1 MIRKVEDYRKFAD
14 LCLDTAEQ
22 AKDEATRKI
31 FAQLAS
37 FWLELAHEAMNDLTS
52 SDRTERGVGR

>member
-14 LCLDTAEQ
+14 LCLDMAEQ
-22 AKDEATRKI
+22 ANDYATRKS

-37 FWLELAHEAMNDLTS
+37 FWLELAHEAMNDLS
-52 SDRTERGVGR
+52 ASDRT